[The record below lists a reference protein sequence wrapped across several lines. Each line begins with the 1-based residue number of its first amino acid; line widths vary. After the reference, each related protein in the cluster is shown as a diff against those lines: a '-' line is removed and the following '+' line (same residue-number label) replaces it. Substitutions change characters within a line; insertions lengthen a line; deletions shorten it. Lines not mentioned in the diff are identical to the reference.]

1 MKMATCRFF
10 KTCLNTLKNT
20 HTFNKKNAT
29 KLKIE
34 SKPCQK
40 KEKEKRNNSI
50 FKKFG
55 NFSKEKEYSKK
66 YIYFPSFVFFPHILV
81 IFCTEKNY
89 LHEVL

>member
-40 KEKEKRNNSI
+40 KKKKKETIQFLKNLAISPKKRNIAKSI
-50 FKKFG
+50 
-55 NFSKEKEYSKK
+55 
-66 YIYFPSFVFFPHILV
+66 YISLLLFFFPT
-81 IFCTEKNY
+81 FW
-89 LHEVL
+89 